1 MNGRAAHTSD
11 MDIAAYMDRRLSG
24 EARDRIESHLAE
36 CAECREVATRSRDVL
51 HRRSR
56 SRQLIVTGGMLA
68 AAAAVI
74 MVVVQPARRS
84 PVAETVPTFRSAG
97 SETALA
103 AYRPLGVV
111 AREPL
116 TFVWGSVRNAASYRL
131 TVSHADGAA
140 LFTASFSDT
149 TAALPDSVAI
159 RTGQRH
165 VWVVDALLMDGTVR
179 STGFR
184 EFELTP

>member
-1 MNGRAAHTSD
+1 
-11 MDIAAYMDRRLSG
+11 MDIAAYVDRRLSG
-24 EARDRIESHLAE
+24 EARDRIESHLAD
-36 CAECREVATRSRDVL
+36 CAECRAVATRSRDVL

-56 SRQLIVTGGMLA
+56 SRHFLMGAGALA
-68 AAAAVI
+68 AAAAALV
-74 MVVVQPARRS
+74 VFVVQPAGRGS
-84 PVAETVPTFRSAG
+84 DTETGPTFRSAG

-111 AREPL
+111 AREQR
-116 TFVWGSVRNAASYRL
+116 TFAWGSVRNAASYRL

-140 LFTASFSDT
+140 LFTASLSDT
-149 TAALPDSVAI
+149 TAELPDSVVI